1 MRFAALI
8 LLSGLPLSALLPEGV
23 PLRVVAVVR
32 QGPPPYEDEGRL
44 YRLEGVG
51 PISLKLGDKIRLQR
65 IGDSGSP
72 GRLKVVE
79 AHREF
84 ALAELEEAG
93 ETYPLKG
100 DLAHRIE
107 PPRPLPLLPV
117 EAPGESRPVLVSLAV
132 TRPAREV
139 PVDKVE
145 RVELVPAPPPGPAPS
160 AAVVAVSKRQ
170 PIFFLKENA
179 SLSPG
184 ALEKL
189 RVAVLTWGAE
199 GRWLLGY
206 PGIMGAVSPL
216 QQQRLEG
223 LRAELVRLGVG
234 NIEFQLQSPEGPSRY
249 DVVYVIQEPR

>member
-1 MRFAALI
+1 MRFAV
-8 LLSGLPLSALLPEGV
+8 LLLLPGLPLSALLSETA

-44 YRLEGVG
+44 YRLEGSG
-51 PISLKLGDKIRLQR
+51 PVFLKLGDKLRLHR
-65 IGDSGSP
+65 IGEGGSP

-84 ALAELEEAG
+84 ALAELEESG

-107 PPRPLPLLPV
+107 PAHPLPALPAEEPGIARPALTALEVARPLRGLPAAPVQVV
-117 EAPGESRPVLVSLAV
+117 EQ
-132 TRPAREV
+132 V
-139 PVDKVE
+139 P
-145 RVELVPAPPPGPAPS
+145 ELAPPPAPS
-160 AAVVAVSKRQ
+160 EAAAMASKRQ
-170 PIFFLKENA
+170 PIFFLKTNA

-189 RVAVLTWGAE
+189 RAAVLNWGPQ
-199 GRWLLGY
+199 GRWILGY
-206 PGIMGAVSPL
+206 PGIQGAVPAL
-216 QQQRLEG
+216 QQERLEG

-234 NIEFQLQSPEGPSRY
+234 NVEFQIQPPEAPSKY